1 MNRKIVPILFMFF
14 VLALAS
20 LACQF
25 TNRAIGIDSG
35 SAPAPQT
42 GSQPTTQPLSGG
54 SQEIRQWAVS
64 ATASTQYSE
73 SSWNAEQATGAPNVT
88 ECGDNGLAWAASN
101 DNSVEWL
108 ELAYATPVIP
118 TEIVIHQS
126 YNPSQVIEVDVIDTD
141 GNTYIAWKGIP
152 KSVSSCPDE
161 MTITLELE
169 EKIIVNKIV
178 ITVDQSVLNLGWNE
192 IDAVELVGT
201 TPGS

>member
-1 MNRKIVPILFMFF
+1 MNSKIIPILFMFF
-14 VLALAS
+14 VVALAS

-35 SAPAPQT
+35 SAPAPQP
-42 GSQPTTQPLSGG
+42 GSQPTTQPVSGG
-54 SQEIRQWAVS
+54 PQEIHQWAVS

-73 SSWNAEQATGAPNVT
+73 SSWNAEQATGAPNVM
-88 ECGDNGLAWAASN
+88 ECGDNGLAWASSN
-101 DNSVEWL
+101 GDSVEWL
-108 ELAYATPVIP
+108 ELAYAIPVVP

-141 GNTYIAWKGIP
+141 GNTYIAWKGTP
-152 KSVSSCPDE
+152 KSVSICPDK

-169 EKIIVNKIV
+169 EKIIVNKVVVTI
-178 ITVDQSVLNLGWNE
+178 DQSVLNLGWNE

-201 TPGS
+201 APES